1 MTGPRLPGLAPLL
14 ELRFRLLVR
23 RLQDAGGPAEGVAR
37 VITWV
42 LVLPAALV
50 FAGLVAAGSFRT
62 ARAGVGL
69 RVDVPVAA
77 MFFGIWQAWTAVA
90 LVLADRESLDLR
102 RFLGY
107 PLRPGRVWLLGLVA
121 GLVGDPF
128 AVFWLTL
135 LVGAFAGA
143 MAARPGAWL
152 LPLGLD
158 LALFAAASAALIA
171 LLEELLGRLSR
182 LRLLRELAIVAG
194 LAGWIGL
201 AAASRASWP
210 ELLAVLRRARWVFF
224 PPALAAGAA
233 QHLYAGRVVPALPF
247 LAALAAAA
255 AATGWLA
262 WRLALRAALSGET
275 GAAPP
280 RSGAG
285 AAPGRAWPGFVGP
298 VVEKELRYLLR
309 HPVGRIGLL
318 LVPALG
324 GLAAWKLAPLLPPDA
339 PVLRALP
346 LFGLTVLAWM
356 VPQDLWLNAFGWDRG
371 GARALFLAPLEPRR
385 VLAGK
390 NLAMAAYAT
399 ALLAGAAA
407 AAVAAG
413 GWPPTWALAGA
424 AALHLALGPML
435 LGAGNLVSIWNPRA
449 SGFTLRRAK
458 NLPALSGL
466 AGMAIVSG
474 AVGLLALPALLA
486 ARLDEPWVLV
496 GGWVAAAAAAWAAYL
511 TTLRRVGALLEARRE
526 RLLAEVCGDEG

>member
-1 MTGPRLPGLAPLL
+1 
-14 ELRFRLLVR
+14 
-23 RLQDAGGPAEGVAR
+23 
-37 VITWV
+37 
-42 LVLPAALV
+42 
-50 FAGLVAAGSFRT
+50 
-62 ARAGVGL
+62 
-69 RVDVPVAA
+69 
-77 MFFGIWQAWTAVA
+77 
-90 LVLADRESLDLR
+90 
-102 RFLGY
+102 
-107 PLRPGRVWLLGLVA
+107 
-121 GLVGDPF
+121 
-128 AVFWLTL
+128 
-135 LVGAFAGA
+135 
-143 MAARPGAWL
+143 
-152 LPLGLD
+152 
-158 LALFAAASAALIA
+158 
-171 LLEELLGRLSR
+171 
-182 LRLLRELAIVAG
+182 
-194 LAGWIGL
+194 
-201 AAASRASWP
+201 
-210 ELLAVLRRARWVFF
+210 
-224 PPALAAGAA
+224 
-233 QHLYAGRVVPALPF
+233 
-247 LAALAAAA
+247 
-255 AATGWLA
+255 
-262 WRLALRAALSGET
+262 
-275 GAAPP
+275 
-280 RSGAG
+280 
-285 AAPGRAWPGFVGP
+285 
-298 VVEKELRYLLR
+298 
-309 HPVGRIGLL
+309 
-318 LVPALG
+318 
-324 GLAAWKLAPLLPPDA
+324 
-339 PVLRALP
+339 
-346 LFGLTVLAWM
+346 M